1 MRFDR
6 TAVALAAAMW
16 LACGY
21 GARAQDAAPPT
32 PRIVIYPGD
41 IIADDMLADLPD
53 GTAHGVG
60 PIAESRAA
68 VIGKM
73 SRRTLLPGQA
83 IPIAAVDNPR
93 LVNNGGEVKLLFVD
107 GGLSIAATG
116 SALQDGAVGDLVKV
130 RNDDSG
136 VTVSGVVQ
144 PDGAV
149 LVSGG

>member
-1 MRFDR
+1 
-6 TAVALAAAMW
+6 
-16 LACGY
+16 
-21 GARAQDAAPPT
+21 
-32 PRIVIYPGD
+32 
-41 IIADDMLADLPD
+41 MLADLPD
-53 GTAHGVG
+53 DTARGVG

-93 LVNNGGEVKLLFVD
+93 LVNNGGAVKLVFVD
-107 GGLSIAATG
+107 GELSIVTTG

>member
-1 MRFDR
+1 MRLDR
-6 TAVALAAAMW
+6 TALALAAAVW

-21 GARAQDAAPPT
+21 AARAQDVAAPT

-53 GTAHGVG
+53 DTARGVG

-93 LVNNGGEVKLLFVD
+93 LVNNGGAVKLVFVD
-107 GGLSIAATG
+107 GELSIVTTG